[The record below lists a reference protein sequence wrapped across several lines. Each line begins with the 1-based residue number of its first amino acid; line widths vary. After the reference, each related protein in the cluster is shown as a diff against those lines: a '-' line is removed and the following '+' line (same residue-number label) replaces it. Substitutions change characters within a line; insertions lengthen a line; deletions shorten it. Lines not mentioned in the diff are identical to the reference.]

1 MKSQNMPKH
10 CLRQP
15 NGIDLH
21 WSLSE
26 ASRRGVFCRSR
37 YDRLRTC
44 LSFALHQLCRAMP
57 GWEVQMSAKPGLGN
71 LQALLKLSHFFC
83 CALCL
88 LRGTCS
94 VAECSNHSWAPKVQL
109 VPAEHQ
115 GRSVQTKTQLQ
126 RYNSPLTAAVSW
138 QNCCWKSA
146 FSWVS
151 CFACRHVHEH
161 SIPQSSTKLALSD
174 SSFSLFSRSA
184 ASCELLATCTHR
196 NSGHCR
202 ERAFFAGLSMKLT
215 NASGG
220 PLDLLQTNEFYGL
233 ASESALHRTF

>member
-1 MKSQNMPKH
+1 
-10 CLRQP
+10 
-15 NGIDLH
+15 
-21 WSLSE
+21 
-26 ASRRGVFCRSR
+26 
-37 YDRLRTC
+37 
-44 LSFALHQLCRAMP
+44 MP

-138 QNCCWKSA
+138 QNCCCKSA

-202 ERAFFAGLSMKLT
+202 ERAFFCRPVHEAHKCERRSARPPANQRILRTSIRVSTSPHVLSIVCLARLDPLEQLAFDPVTFSRLQGISAGLLQ
-215 NASGG
+215 
-220 PLDLLQTNEFYGL
+220 LLLQGQVATNGC
-233 ASESALHRTF
+233 